1 MAIDRLELLKHCKY
15 RASAMKEA
23 QSEWKGDWQQASEYI
38 DPTRGR
44 FSDKQGK
51 PIKRS
56 RAKIINSKA
65 TEVLRVMAAGMMSHM
80 TSKARPWFKAGI
92 ANSQQAELFGVRVW
106 LDAVSQLLRDTLAGS
121 NFYKAM
127 PLVYTEDG
135 LFGTAPMLV
144 LEDSKDV
151 VRFYSLTCGTYAVGL
166 DDDQRVDSLWRQYS
180 RTARQLEKRY
190 GRDRLPHTVRSALD
204 RGGDEKFWLQSLI
217 EPNPDAKPGMGPL
230 GIQAPHLRP
239 YREVVWIDAGTD
251 DGTGVLDIG
260 GHYEA
265 PFVVARWNPVAEDIY
280 STSPAVDTLGDIK
293 QLQYLEG
300 EKLRIMEQLS
310 DPTLTMPETLR
321 ARGGAKLRKG
331 AHIYLPPDES
341 RGAEVKPV
349 YTPDARSLAQIREE
363 IATIEARIERA
374 FFYQLFLM
382 MESLGDQTG
391 RTATEIAERRE
402 EKAAVLGPTL
412 ESITDEVLDPVII
425 RVFRLLER
433 AGRIPDL
440 PEALAGTPLQIEYT
454 SILAQAA
461 KANGVSTIERVV
473 QFAAGV
479 AQATGNPAVL
489 DKLDGDQAVDEYSN
503 AVGGPASI
511 IRSDDNVAS
520 MRADR
525 AQQQQ
530 MQKMAALAQPMK
542 DGAQAIKTA
551 GEAVPEDGSAA
562 QALMD
567 AMGGGQ

>member
-15 RASAMKEA
+15 RAKAMKDA
-23 QSEWKGDWQQASEYI
+23 QTDWKGDWQQASEYI

-44 FSDKQGK
+44 FSDRQGK

-80 TSKARPWFKAGI
+80 TSKARPWFKVGI
-92 ANSQQAELFGVRVW
+92 PNAQQAEQFGVRVW
-106 LDAVSQLLRDTLAGS
+106 LDDVAQRVRDTLAGS

-127 PLVYTEDG
+127 PVVYTEDG

-151 VRFYSLTCGTYAVGL
+151 VRFYPLTCGTYAVGL

-190 GRDRLPHTVRSALD
+190 GRDRLPTVVQTELD

-217 EPNPDAKPGMGPL
+217 EPNPDAKPGIGPL
-230 GIQAPHLRP
+230 GLQAPHLRA
-239 YREVVWIDAGTD
+239 YREVVWIDCGTS

-293 QLQYLEG
+293 QLQYAEG
-300 EKLRIMEQLS
+300 EKLRMMEQLS
-310 DPTLTMPETLR
+310 DPTLGAPDTLR
-321 ARGGAKLRKG
+321 SQGGAKLRKG
-331 AHIYLPPDES
+331 GTVYLPQDVV
-341 RGAEVKPV
+341 GATVAPL
-349 YTPDARSLAQIREE
+349 YTPDARALLQVREE
-363 IATIEARIERA
+363 IRTIEARIERA

-425 RVFRLLER
+425 RVFNLLER
-433 AGRIPDL
+433 AGRIPEL
-440 PEALAGTPLQIEYT
+440 PEVLAGTPLQIEYT

-473 QFAAGV
+473 QFAGMV

-511 IRSDDNVAS
+511 INSDDKVAGIRS
-520 MRADR
+520 DR

-530 MQKMAALAQPMK
+530 MQQMAAMAQPMK
-542 DGAQAIKTA
+542 DGAQALKTA
-551 GEAVPEDGSAA
+551 GEAVPAEGSAA
-562 QALMD
+562 EAMMQ
-567 AMGGGQ
+567 AMGGGA

>member
-1 MAIDRLELLKHCKY
+1 VAIDRLELLKHCKY
-15 RASAMKEA
+15 RAAAMKEA
-23 QSEWKGDWQQASEYI
+23 QTDWKGDWQQASEYV

-44 FSDKQGK
+44 FSDKQGR

-80 TSKARPWFKAGI
+80 TSKARPWFKVSSP
-92 ANSQQAELFGVRVW
+92 NPQLAEQFGVRVW
-106 LDAVSQLLRDTLAGS
+106 LDEVAQGIRDTLAGS

-127 PLVYTEDG
+127 PVVYTEDG

-144 LEDSKDV
+144 LEDAKDT
-151 VRFYSLTCGTYAVGL
+151 VRFYPLTCGTYAVGL

-190 GRDRLPHTVRSALD
+190 GRDRLPQAVQSALE

-217 EPNPDAKPGMGPL
+217 EPNPDAKPGVGPL
-230 GIQAPHLRP
+230 GLQAPHLRP
-239 YREVVWIDAGTD
+239 YREVVWIDCGTS

-280 STSPAVDTLGDIK
+280 STCPAVDTLGDIK

-310 DPTLTMPETLR
+310 DPTLAVPDILR
-321 ARGGAKLRKG
+321 NQGGARLRKG
-331 AHIYLPPDES
+331 GSVYLPQDS
-341 RGAEVKPV
+341 QGAEVRPV
-349 YTPDARSLAQIREE
+349 YTPDARALMQVREE

-412 ESITDEVLDPVII
+412 ESITDEVLDPVVI
-425 RVFRLLER
+425 RVFRLRER
-433 AGRIPDL
+433 AGLIPPPPD
-440 PEALAGTPLQIEYT
+440 ALANSPLQIEYT

-461 KANGVSTIERVV
+461 KANGVSTIERVM
-473 QFAAGV
+473 QFVAGV
-479 AQATGNPAVL
+479 AQATGNPDVL
-489 DKLDGDQAVDEYSN
+489 DKFDADQAVDEYSG
-503 AVGGPASI
+503 AVGGPASL
-511 IRSDDNVAS
+511 IRSDDDVAS
-520 MRADR
+520 MRAKR

-530 MQKMAALAQPMK
+530 MQQMAAMAQPMK
-542 DGAQAIKTA
+542 DGMQAMKTA
-551 GEAVPEDGSAA
+551 AETVPEDGSAA
-562 QALMD
+562 EAMLQAL
-567 AMGGGQ
+567 GGGQ